1 MKGNLFNRQVLVTS
15 FVDQKKKRYASERRK
30 VVCKSGVPAR
40 IRLAE

>member
-30 VVCKSGVPAR
+30 VGMSGVPAR